1 MTKAEFKLFE
11 EKLATHGYRKYYGQL
26 TNEDFYYCKGFGK
39 GQNKHDEDRSNY
51 QILFKVWDFSKY
63 ADRDKMCAV
72 SPMRIAPV
80 VMVSRVI
87 DERLDLDLHSET
99 IEETDINQIETL
111 AESFFTW
118 VESNVEV

>member
-1 MTKAEFKLFE
+1 MTIEEFKSFE
-11 EKLATHGYRKYYGQL
+11 EKLVAHGYRKYNGKII
-26 TNEDFYYCKGFGK
+26 NEDFYYCKGFGK

-87 DERLDLDLHSET
+87 DERLDFDLHSET
-99 IEETDINQIETL
+99 IEQTDINRIEAL
-111 AESFFTW
+111 AESFFVW
-118 VESNVEV
+118 VEQNVEV